1 MAHIHQLGAAV
12 CDKEEKNRSFT
23 VCHAFMSLSFSRVHK
38 ATQVM
43 NAQADAL
50 SILDFGIESKSVRA
64 FFIFKKKSEF
74 TQLSASAFRLFNG
87 INIFQSILYS
97 HLKPTRTKAICTLKN
112 VNNIQDCAVRS
123 ALETRCFLFQ

>member
-50 SILDFGIESKSVRA
+50 SILDLGIESKSVRA
-64 FFIFKKKSEF
+64 FFIFKKKVSSRNCLLQHF
-74 TQLSASAFRLFNG
+74 DCSMGSIYFNQ
-87 INIFQSILYS
+87 FCIL
-97 HLKPTRTKAICTLKN
+97 I
-112 VNNIQDCAVRS
+112 
-123 ALETRCFLFQ
+123 